1 MHIRKPKVAPGIPE
15 CQAFMIEPE
24 LVQDSRLQIVNMN
37 PLLNRVESQF
47 VRDAVRHPAF
57 DAMVHRTEPAP
68 ETFPNL
74 FSQAPSSRPNSMQC
88 EANSMC
94 QTYRSFANQMLPR

>member
-24 LVQDSRLQIVNMN
+24 LVQDSRLQIVNVN

-47 VRDAVRHPAF
+47 VRDAVRHPTF
-57 DAMVHRTEPAP
+57 DAAAR
-68 ETFPNL
+68 
-74 FSQAPSSRPNSMQC
+74 
-88 EANSMC
+88 
-94 QTYRSFANQMLPR
+94 